1 MRILVFG
8 AGGVGGYFGARLA
21 ASGVDVTF
29 VARGEHLRAMRSQ
42 GLRVESGLGNLVL
55 QPVQA
60 TDTVAGT
67 GAFDYVLIGVKL
79 WDTET
84 AAQAVAPAVGLD
96 TAVISFQNG
105 VDAVDLLTRRYG
117 RERVMGGIA
126 HIAAYIEAP
135 GVIRHNGTLQRL
147 TFGELDGSRSA
158 RGERLY
164 EACRRAGIE
173 TVLSD
178 KIEHVIWEKFVFIVG
193 LSAMTALTRLPI
205 GPIREEP
212 LTRQLLA
219 DIMREADAVARA
231 RGVDL
236 GADSVERQLGFMD
249 TLPAGMIASMLGDL
263 RRGNR
268 LELPWLSGAVVR
280 LGDSLG
286 VATPA
291 NRFVCAALALHANG
305 RHPAA
310 AD

>member
-8 AGGVGGYFGARLA
+8 TGGVGGYFGGRLA
-21 ASGVDVTF
+21 AGGVDVTF

-60 TDTVAGT
+60 TDTLAGAGT
-67 GAFDYVLIGVKL
+67 FDYVLIGVKL
-79 WDTET
+79 WDTE
-84 AAQAVAPAVGLD
+84 AAAEAIAPAVGPD
-96 TAVISFQNG
+96 TTVISFQNG
-105 VDAVDLLTRRYG
+105 VDAVDVLTRKYG

-126 HIAAYIEAP
+126 HIAAFIEAP

-164 EACRRAGIE
+164 DACRKAGIE

-178 KIEHVIWEKFVFIVG
+178 NIQRAIWDKFVFIVG
-193 LSAMTALTRLPI
+193 LSAMTTLTRLPI

-291 NRFVCAALALHANG
+291 NRFVCAALTLHANG
-305 RHPAA
+305 RNPAA